1 MTIGDLM
8 DRREEIGY
16 QKGEQSGRIKERLE
30 NFADLLCDL
39 GEPSAEILERVKT
52 LDNDTLK
59 IWTKL
64 AARAESMEEFL
75 AQIG

>member
-1 MTIGDLM
+1 
-8 DRREEIGY
+8 
-16 QKGEQSGRIKERLE
+16 
-30 NFADLLCDL
+30 L
-39 GEPSAEILERVKT
+39 GEPPAEILERVKT

-64 AARAESMEEFL
+64 AARAESMEEFM